1 MQALETQA
9 IDIGLTTST
18 MNENEEITPKWFEQ
32 ALDGYDYERPKR
44 GQFLEGNILRIDDD
58 AILVDIGLKRDAIVP
73 IWDLNLLPKDLLA
86 SLSHGNKVLVCIMR
100 TPVGDQDLL
109 VSLNKGLEYKSWQQ
123 VETYLE
129 NGLTFEVEVIG
140 ENRGGLLGNFEGL
153 RAFIPNSQVA
163 ELRRRDS
170 QQARQLKNDMIGQKL
185 LVKVIEVDRDRQRL
199 ILSALAAE
207 YEKRKK
213 RLEELEERQ
222 IILGKVSST
231 VKFGVF
237 VDLGG
242 IDGLVHIS
250 ELDWQRVDRP
260 SDLFKVGDEIQV
272 QVIGIDVEQERVSLS
287 RKALLP
293 SPWQQLE
300 QQFTPGD
307 VIEGEVKNVLDFG
320 AFVEISEGIEG
331 LVHVSEIGYSATGAP
346 QDLVKAGERILV
358 RILDI
363 DPDRERISLSMRRV
377 PIEEQIAWMTEN
389 EIQAMEPNAEAPL
402 AGEPEND
409 SPEEVETA
417 EAELPEA
424 ETPEVETA
432 EAELPEAE
440 MPEAETAEAELPE
453 AETPE
458 VETAVA
464 ELPEAETPEVE
475 TAVAELPEAETPE
488 VETAEAELPEA
499 ETPEMET
506 AEAGLPEAE
515 TPEVETA
522 GAELP
527 EAETPPADTSP
538 TAQESE
544 SGQPSATN
552 TEIVAVV
559 VADDEVITPE
569 DEEATAEQEVTQ
581 VPSALDKDK

>member
-1 MQALETQA
+1 LRVLETQTVEM
-9 IDIGLTTST
+9 GLSTSI
-18 MNENEEITPKWFEQ
+18 MNENEEITSNWFEQ
-32 ALDGYDYERPKR
+32 AIDDYDYERPRR

-73 IWDLNLLPKDLLA
+73 IWDLNLLPKDFLA
-86 SLSHGNKVLVCIMR
+86 SLSPGNEVLVCIMR
-100 TPVGDQDLL
+100 PPEGDQDLL

-123 VETYLE
+123 AETYLE

-140 ENRGGLLGNFEGL
+140 ENRGGLLANFDGL

-170 QQARQLKNDMIGQKL
+170 QSARQLKNEMMGQKL

-207 YEKRKK
+207 DEKRKM

-250 ELDWQRVDRP
+250 ELDWQRVERP
-260 SDLFKVGDEIQV
+260 SDMFKVGDEIQV
-272 QVIGIDVEQERVSLS
+272 QVIGIDVERERVSLS

-300 QQFTPGD
+300 QKFKPGD

-331 LVHVSEIGYSATGAP
+331 LVHVSEIGYSATGVP
-346 QDLVKAGERILV
+346 QELVKAGERILV

-363 DPDRERISLSMRRV
+363 DPERERISLSMRRV

-389 EIQAMEPNAEAPL
+389 EIQVKEPQ
-402 AGEPEND
+402 
-409 SPEEVETA
+409 
-417 EAELPEA
+417 
-424 ETPEVETA
+424 
-432 EAELPEAE
+432 
-440 MPEAETAEAELPE
+440 
-453 AETPE
+453 
-458 VETAVA
+458 
-464 ELPEAETPEVE
+464 
-475 TAVAELPEAETPE
+475 
-488 VETAEAELPEA
+488 
-499 ETPEMET
+499 
-506 AEAGLPEAE
+506 
-515 TPEVETA
+515 
-522 GAELP
+522 
-527 EAETPPADTSP
+527 ADTSQADQP
-538 TAQESE
+538 GNDQPRIETVEADQSEVEATTADAGPAVKEPESE
-544 SGQPSATN
+544 QQPAT
-552 TEIVAVV
+552 EMEAVAV
-559 VADDEVITPE
+559 ANEKDLTPE
-569 DEEATAEQEVTQ
+569 EEVTAAEQEDA
-581 VPSALDKDK
+581 PESNAADEEKK